1 MQPSTMAEARA
12 VSPGTER
19 LGAFIQQSLA
29 QLQANRAATEGI
41 LFLGTWSDSIPRLL
55 IRDPVLKPTE
65 VRLWSVI
72 RTLLEPSRPAVMP
85 AHDTLASLC
94 NVGSRTTIAGAIA
107 VLRCTRW
114 LSLCARI
121 RDSGG
126 RFAGH
131 VYALHDEPTTLCDA
145 LYLDPG
151 YVTYLHEM
159 TVHAHARVQRIA
171 RGVLATIE
179 DRVAVEEDVTRDA
192 GLPLR
197 AYERLR
203 FLESLDTDND
213 GDVASPFAIAHRH
226 QTALRSPTHR
236 VQNLDTV
243 PKQTSDRQNGRVDP
257 VVEPKKADDRVQKK
271 TDTVSCSSSSKQI
284 YTKTTTTKDV
294 HEIDHPT
301 AWIWPDRLSPAE
313 RALVAGYFGG
323 LAAAT
328 VQDVLDELAG
338 RLRTAG
344 GTPVRNPVG
353 WLIGSCKRAAAG
365 TFQLTSLGH
374 AVRQAR
380 SRVMQLAA
388 QDVATCAALED
399 QALGAADPTHPL
411 VRKIEA
417 LRQKVR
423 AQTASTAV
431 PAGAKEGYG

>member
-1 MQPSTMAEARA
+1 MQPSADVDARA
-12 VSPGTER
+12 VSPSTER

-29 QLQANRAATEGI
+29 QLQATRAATEGI

-55 IRDPVLKPTE
+55 IRDPILKPTE
-65 VRLWSVI
+65 VRLWAVI
-72 RTLLEPSRPAVMP
+72 RTLLDPSRPAVMP
-85 AHDTLASLC
+85 AHDVLASLC
-94 NVGSRTTIAGAIA
+94 NVGSRTTIASAIA

-114 LSLCARI
+114 LSLCATM

-131 VYALHDEPTTLCDA
+131 VYALHDEPTTLGDA

-159 TVHAHARVQRIA
+159 TAHAHARVQRIA

-179 DRVAVEEDVTRDA
+179 DRITVGEDVTRDTVW
-192 GLPLR
+192 PVR

-203 FLESLDTDND
+203 FLESLDTNTD
-213 GDVASPFAIAHRH
+213 ASLDTPFAIAHRH

-243 PKQTSDRQNGRVDP
+243 PEDVSGRRNGLA
-257 VVEPKKADDRVQKK
+257 EPTAEPETADHRVQKK
-271 TDTVSCSSSSKQI
+271 MNTVSCSSSKQI
-284 YTKTTTTKDV
+284 YKKTTTTKDV
-294 HEIDHPT
+294 HDFDHHAP
-301 AWIWPDRLSPAE
+301 WIWPDRLSPAE

-323 LAAAT
+323 LEAST

-338 RLRTAG
+338 RLRNAG
-344 GTPVRNPVG
+344 GAPVRNPVG

-365 TFQLTSLGH
+365 TFQLTSLGL

-380 SRVMQLAA
+380 SREARMAA
-388 QDVATCAALED
+388 QDAATCAALQD
-399 QALGAADPTHPL
+399 RSSGVADPAHPL

-417 LRQKVR
+417 LRQKVSVQ
-423 AQTASTAV
+423 AGSAPVAE
-431 PAGAKEGYG
+431 GAKGPFE